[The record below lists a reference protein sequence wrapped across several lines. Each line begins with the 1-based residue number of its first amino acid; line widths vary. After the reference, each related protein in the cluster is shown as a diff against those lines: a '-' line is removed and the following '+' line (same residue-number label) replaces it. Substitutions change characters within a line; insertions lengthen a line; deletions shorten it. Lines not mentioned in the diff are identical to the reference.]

1 MLKTDA
7 HNHRQPEV
15 VIREP
20 DNSEMG
26 RLIRLSIDPAQ
37 LEAPDFNRYKLWF
50 GKTNPE
56 TKLTFAVTNPDGQK
70 AEISFTVP
78 PSSAQTAQPA
88 QSGGNV

>member
-7 HNHRQPEV
+7 DNHQQPEV

-20 DNSEMG
+20 DNPEMG

-37 LEAPDFNRYKLWF
+37 LEAPDFKRYKLWF
-50 GKTNPE
+50 GKTNPK
-56 TKLTFAVTNPDGQK
+56 TKLTFAVMNPDGQK

-78 PSSAQTAQPA
+78 PSAAQSAQP
-88 QSGGNV
+88 GGDV